1 MMLGASLLPLVK
13 ARSSAGFASVG
24 RGGLSIHQS
33 IHTMS
38 PFHVV
43 PGQRSIMW
51 NKAEE
56 SRARRLAL
64 DAAKLTAS
72 ERNKG
77 VTQFHPF
84 TGITEFKADPV
95 TTDRIRRG
103 SI

>member
-1 MMLGASLLPLVK
+1 MTHGEKSPPLGQ
-13 ARSSAGFASVG
+13 ARPQRVVASVG

-77 VTQFHPF
+77 VTKFHPF
-84 TGITEFKADPV
+84 TGVTDFVSDPV